1 MTEEHTFIVLLLSI
15 LDLFVI
21 EGRTT
26 LIMSIMKNLGRRAV
40 AISVAYFYLF
50 PGTAKI
56 YLMLFI

>member
-1 MTEEHTFIVLLLSI
+1 MTEEYTFIVLLLSI

-26 LIMSIMKNLGRRAV
+26 LIRSIMKNLGRRAV
-40 AISVAYFYLF
+40 AISVAYFYLL

-56 YLMLFI
+56 DLMLFI